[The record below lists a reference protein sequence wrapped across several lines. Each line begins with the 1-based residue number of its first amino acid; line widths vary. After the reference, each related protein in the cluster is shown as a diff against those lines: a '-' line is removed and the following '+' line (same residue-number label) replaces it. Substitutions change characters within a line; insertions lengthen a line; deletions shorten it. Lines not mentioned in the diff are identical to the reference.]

1 MLKFGNKEFRNLQEQ
16 VLKNMSDIQDIIEG
30 NALLANFGIKVVGQ
44 VEAVSDLPDPATY
57 EGDYGD
63 AYLVG
68 MQTPYSY
75 YIFTR
80 AFEGQEQ
87 PSWFNLGQFPVPG
100 PQGPKGDKGDTG
112 NAATMSVGTVLT
124 NTVSPGQQA
133 HVAINSSGTSGKRII
148 SFAFDIPQGQ
158 QGVQGQ
164 KGDTGDTGPQ
174 GPQGIQG
181 EKGDSGNLYTILGKF
196 NSASY
201 LPDPHNT
208 SRTGAYL
215 VGTQAPYDVYVI
227 IGTGSDLE
235 WINLGP
241 VATTSV
247 PYYVLTADYA
257 TKGTVEQMTLQD
269 IADEP
274 GAHFVQVG
282 DYVFAYGFKHGGT
295 NHYYSLGANEKDV
308 RPSELLLNMNS
319 GAWVINY
326 YSVAQTEGE
335 YLNMTVG
342 LADQLAAT
350 IGDENSDCY
359 SFRPTGG
366 SASVGNR
373 ATMKKIQAVSVV
385 KNQLARMQQSISG
398 RGLTA
403 TYQGGNVYKING
415 TYDSSIAPVFNLW
428 QNYPYIYNE
437 HTYLVVINLTNCPAS
452 TKVFNWNF
460 GSERRTQSFIRKASL
475 NGKSTVT
482 FQVEADEGTVFSDA
496 IVESALI
503 DLTLFF
509 GSNDR
514 IPEGFT
520 VADFLALVGNAPIE
534 YNEGTLASTDLSGF
548 ETVGYNMLKIDGRMK
563 GNAGEWSKNSVRPNL
578 SEREYYVGMT
588 ANNIYNEERI
598 ASYSFIQN
606 GLKINSKEAGYGI
619 GFPVKVIG
627 GQEYNL
633 EGKSSQGN
641 FAQRIGWYDKSG
653 HLIKFD
659 IFDVSYI
666 PYAVAPINA
675 YWALIVLAPR
685 SENVD
690 TEITDVSFHLKRSG
704 SRTGY
709 EPYEKH
715 DYSISFQGN
724 GIFPDSNNNAET
736 TGDEL
741 TPDGKIA
748 RNFGIIDM
756 GEIDWNYDN
765 VNKRFISNDVNNYSD
780 LIKHI
785 TSSSVVPNILCSK
798 YAVSSFDLLLDNEKA
813 IALHTNDLFY
823 LRDTDYENSAD
834 LKASLSGV
842 KIIFQLE
849 NPTSEKSAPYNKNV
863 VVDDYGTERFL
874 GKVPIARPTTL
885 YQADLAEFVQSLY
898 TSSGG
903 NAPSIAIG
911 PNIPNPPASGTCVL
925 KSVDGA
931 ISWVAE

>member
-30 NALLANFGIKVVGQ
+30 NALLASFGIKVVGQ

-68 MQTPYSY
+68 KQTPYSY

-80 AFEGQEQ
+80 AFEGQEH

-112 NAATMSVGTVLT
+112 EAATMSVGTVSTYTL
-124 NTVSPGQQA
+124 SPGQQA
-133 HVAINSSGTSGKRII
+133 RVTINSSGTSGKRII

-164 KGDTGDTGPQ
+164 KGDTGNTGPQ

-181 EKGDSGNLYTILGKF
+181 EKGDPGNLYTILGKV

-215 VGTQAPYDVYVI
+215 VGIEAPYDVYVI

-241 VATTSV
+241 VATTSM
-247 PYYVLTADYA
+247 PDYVLTADYA

-282 DYVFAYGFKHGGT
+282 DYVFAYGFKSIGT
-295 NHYYSLGANEKDV
+295 NHYYSLGANAKDV
-308 RPSELLLNMNS
+308 RPAELLLNMNS
-319 GAWVINY
+319 GAWSINY

-335 YLNMTVG
+335 YSNMTVG
-342 LADQLAAT
+342 LSDQLAAT
-350 IGDENSDCY
+350 IGDETSDGY

-366 SASVGNR
+366 GVSVGNW
-373 ATMKKIQAVSVV
+373 ATMKKIQAVSLV

-415 TYDSSIAPVFNLW
+415 TYDSSTAPVMNLW
-428 QNYPYIYNE
+428 QNYPDVFNG

-452 TKVFNWNF
+452 TKVFNWNL
-460 GSERRTQSFIRKASL
+460 GQERRTQSFIQKISIS
-475 NGKSTVT
+475 GKSTTT
-482 FQVEADEGTVFSDA
+482 FQIEADEGTVFYDA
-496 IVESALI
+496 MVESALI

-509 GSNDR
+509 GSNNR
-514 IPEGFT
+514 IPNGLT
-520 VADFLALVGNAPIE
+520 VADFFALVGNVPLE
-534 YNEGTLASTDLSGF
+534 YDEGTLASTDLSGF
-548 ETVGYNMLKIDGRMK
+548 ETVGYNQLKINGRKK
-563 GNAGEWSKNSVRPNL
+563 GNAGEWSKDSVRPNL
-578 SEREYYVGMT
+578 SESEYYVGMT

-598 ASYSFIQN
+598 ASYSFIPN
-606 GLKINSKEAGYGI
+606 GLKINSKETGYGI

-633 EGKSSQGN
+633 EGKDSQGN
-641 FAQRIGWYDKSG
+641 FVQRIGWYDNSG

-659 IFDVSYI
+659 IFDVDYI
-666 PYAVAPINA
+666 PYALAPNNA
-675 YWALIVLAPR
+675 YWALIVLSPR
-685 SENVD
+685 STNVD
-690 TEITDVSFHLKRSG
+690 TEITDVSFHLKLSG

-715 DYSISFQGN
+715 DYSLSFQGN
-724 GIFPDSNNNAET
+724 GIFPDASQEGET
-736 TGDEL
+736 FGDEL

-756 GEIDWNYDN
+756 GEINWNYDN
-765 VNKRFISNDVNNYSD
+765 VNKRFISDNVNNYSD
-780 LIKHI
+780 LIKHVS
-785 TSSSVVPNILCSK
+785 SSSVVPNIICPK
-798 YAVSSFDLLLDNEKA
+798 YAVSSFDLLLNQEKA
-813 IALHTNDLFY
+813 IALYTNDLFY

-842 KIIFQLE
+842 KIIFQLK
-849 NPTSEKSAPYNKNV
+849 NPTTEKTSHYNKNV
-863 VVDDYGTERFL
+863 VVYDYGTERFL
-874 GKVPIARPTTL
+874 GNVPIARPTTL

-898 TSSGG
+898 TSSEG
-903 NAPSIAIG
+903 NATSIAIG

-925 KSVDGA
+925 KSVDGV

>member
-30 NALLANFGIKVVGQ
+30 NALLASFGIKVVGQ
-44 VEAVSDLPDPATY
+44 VGSASDLPEPATY

-68 MQTPYSY
+68 TQAPYSY

-87 PSWFNLGQFPVPG
+87 PSWFDLGQFPVPG

-112 NAATMSVGTVLT
+112 EAATMSVGTVST
-124 NTVSPGQQA
+124 NTLSPGQKA
-133 HVAINSSGTSGKRII
+133 HVAINSSGTSGNKTI
-148 SFAFDIPQGQ
+148 SFVFDIPQGP

-164 KGDTGDTGPQ
+164 KGDKGNAGPQ
-174 GPQGIQG
+174 GPRGIQG
-181 EKGDSGNLYTILGKF
+181 EKGDPGNLYTILGKV

-201 LPDPHNT
+201 LPNPYNT

-215 VGTQAPYDVYVI
+215 VGIQAPYDVYVI

-241 VATTSV
+241 IATTSMPV
-247 PYYVLTADYA
+247 HVLTADYA
-257 TKGTVEQMTLQD
+257 TKGTVNQMTLQD

-282 DYVFAYGFKHGGT
+282 DYVFAYGFKNRGS

-308 RPSELLLNMNS
+308 RPAELVLIMSS
-319 GAWVINY
+319 GAWSITY

-335 YLNMTVG
+335 YLSMKVG

-350 IGDENSDCY
+350 IGNETSDGY

-366 SASVGNR
+366 GVGVGNW
-373 ATMKKIQAVSVV
+373 ATMKKIQALSVV
-385 KNQLARMQQSISG
+385 RNQKAHMAQSIPG

-403 TYQGGNVYKING
+403 AYQGGNVYKING
-415 TYDSSIAPVFNLW
+415 TYDSSIDPVMNLW
-428 QNYPYIYNE
+428 QNYPSVLNG

-452 TKVFNWNF
+452 TKIFNFNL
-460 GSERRTQSFIRKASL
+460 GQERRTQSFIQKASV
-475 NGKSTVT
+475 SDDSVTT
-482 FQVEADEGTVFSDA
+482 FQIEADEGTVFSDA
-496 IVESALI
+496 MVESALI

-520 VADFLALVGNAPIE
+520 VADFFALVGNVPIE
-534 YNEGTLASTDLSGF
+534 YNEGTLMSTDLSGF
-548 ETVGYNMLKIDGRMK
+548 ETVGYNLLKIYGRKK
-563 GNAGEWSKNSVRPNL
+563 GDAGEWSKDSVRPNL
-578 SEREYYVGMT
+578 SERKYYVGMT
-588 ANNIYNEERI
+588 ANNFYSEERI
-598 ASYSFIQN
+598 ASYSFIPN
-606 GLKINSKEAGYGI
+606 GLKINSNEAGYGI

-641 FAQRIGWYDKSG
+641 FVQRIGWYDKSG

-659 IFDVSYI
+659 VFDVSYI
-666 PYAVAPINA
+666 PYAIAPINA

-685 SENVD
+685 SVNVD
-690 TEITDVSFHLKRSG
+690 TEITDVSFHLKLSG

-724 GIFPDSNNNAET
+724 GIFPDASQEGET
-736 TGDEL
+736 FGDEL

-765 VNKRFISNDVNNYSD
+765 VNKRFISNNVNNYSD
-780 LIKHI
+780 LIKPI
-785 TSSSVVPNILCSK
+785 SSSSVVPNILCSK
-798 YAVSSFDLLLDNEKA
+798 YAVSSFDFLSNNEKA
-813 IALHTNDLFY
+813 IALYTNNLFY
-823 LRDTDYENSAD
+823 LRDLAYENSDD

-842 KIIFQLE
+842 KIIFPLK
-849 NPTSEKSAPYNKNV
+849 NPSSEKSVPYNKNV

-874 GKVPIARPTTL
+874 GNVPIARPTTL
-885 YQADLAEFVQSLY
+885 YQADLVGFVQSLY
-898 TSSGG
+898 TTSGG

-911 PNIPNPPASGTCVL
+911 PNIPNPPASGTYAL
-925 KSVDGA
+925 KSVDGV